1 MTKSLTSI
9 AALFL
14 LSLTGYTQ
22 EVRPDQER
30 FSASKSN
37 GLELKSSKLAIPSGV
52 NRFKKPELRIIEPRQ
67 SAGFNSNSTAQ
78 KPDSHSRLNMP
89 VAKPD
94 TAVHFPIIAIKP
106 DSAFLYHLQ
115 VKKQTK

>member
-1 MTKSLTSI
+1 MIKSITAI

-22 EVRPDQER
+22 EVHPNQER

-37 GLELKSSKLAIPSGV
+37 GIKLSKPAIPSGI

-78 KPDSHSRLNMP
+78 KPDSHSRSNMP

-94 TAVHFPIIAIKP
+94 SAIHFPIIAIKP
-106 DSAFLYHLQ
+106 DSSFLYHLQ
-115 VKKQTK
+115 VKKQSK